1 MTAVKRLRAR
11 VGRMSLKT
19 KLPVSFAGV
28 ALLTMLVLGA
38 ILVPLLSNYYSRSE
52 TSYLEAGAQ

>member
-1 MTAVKRLRAR
+1 MSVVRRLRAR

-19 KLPVSFAGV
+19 KLPIGFAGV

-38 ILVPLLSNYYSRSE
+38 ILVPLLGNYYSRSG
-52 TSYLEAGAQ
+52 TRI